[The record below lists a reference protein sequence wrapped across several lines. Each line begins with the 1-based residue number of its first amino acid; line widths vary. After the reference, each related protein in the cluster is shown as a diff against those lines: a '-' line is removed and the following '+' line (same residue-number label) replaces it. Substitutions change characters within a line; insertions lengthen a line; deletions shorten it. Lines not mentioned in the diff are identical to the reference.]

1 MSKWARFTTL
11 VLMAAVL
18 LPLPGRAASVGALFG
33 LGRQGISG
41 DTPPNTSYGAGAGV
55 IAGVQG
61 EIALSSS
68 IGLSVQP
75 RFTQRRTTLTSVDD
89 ESNESTLDL
98 KLDYVSVPILLKFGA
113 GRTYFAGG
121 MDFGFLQTGRIT
133 GTGVDEDI
141 ADRFHNVDVGA
152 VFGFGVVFPVGRPKL
167 TTELR
172 YVQGLVNLSND
183 SGDAS
188 TALPDR
194 FHSGGLE
201 LMAGILFP
209 LGGR

>member
-1 MSKWARFTTL
+1 
-11 VLMAAVL
+11 
-18 LPLPGRAASVGALFG
+18 
-33 LGRQGISG
+33 
-41 DTPPNTSYGAGAGV
+41 
-55 IAGVQG
+55 
-61 EIALSSS
+61 
-68 IGLSVQP
+68 
-75 RFTQRRTTLTSVDD
+75 
-89 ESNESTLDL
+89 
-98 KLDYVSVPILLKFGA
+98 
-113 GRTYFAGG
+113 
-121 MDFGFLQTGRIT
+121 
-133 GTGVDEDI
+133 
-141 ADRFHNVDVGA
+141 VDVGA
-152 VFGFGVVFPVGRPKL
+152 LFGFGVVFPVGRPKL